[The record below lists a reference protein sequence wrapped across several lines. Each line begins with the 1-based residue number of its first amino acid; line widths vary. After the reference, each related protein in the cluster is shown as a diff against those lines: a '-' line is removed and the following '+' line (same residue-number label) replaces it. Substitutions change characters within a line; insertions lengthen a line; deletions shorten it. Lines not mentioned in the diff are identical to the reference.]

1 MIRMQRLRSR
11 KAKLILILTL
21 SFVLIGVL
29 FFSLSMFNSVRNPL
43 TEAIESGEATVK
55 AVDIN
60 HESIAN
66 FAEGLTVQA
75 DDLLKTAQISQE
87 QAEVS
92 LVYARH
98 TDDEFVLN
106 MAQNYG
112 LLLESANVMSQGV
125 ENLLAVNDDL
135 QQTLNYYGQKSY
147 SLSANSSAICL
158 QTLEPLLAN
167 FSANN
172 QTLENINY
180 RYLASGQRDQVKY
193 AVTEYRDAMAIYL
206 QYVQLLKT
214 LKEGT
219 AYEQKANE
227 INDQFNQIQNDI
239 ANSTYADAKQRLNDL
254 SKQLDSLRTTQFQNT
269 ASLASQL
276 EPSMLSGLAQST
288 AQDLKNQLRDLTGLD
303 KFQNYLAAVGKY
315 TDASTYLAE
324 GNLKD
329 AEDSANQA
337 LQMLAQSQGQS
348 GQGSDISRYSEAL
361 EYALNSLKMQIKG
374 QPDQS

>member
-1 MIRMQRLRSR
+1 MVRMQRLRSR
-11 KAKLILILTL
+11 KAKLAAILIL

-29 FFSLSMFNSVRNPL
+29 FFSLSLFNTARNPL
-43 TEAIESGEATVK
+43 TEAIESGGATLK

-60 HESIAN
+60 HESIVN
-66 FAEGLTVQA
+66 FAQELTAQA

-92 LVYARH
+92 LGYARH

-112 LLLESANVMSQGV
+112 LLLGSSYVMCQGV
-125 ENLLAVNDDL
+125 ENLLVVNSDI
-135 QQTLNYYGQKSY
+135 QQTFSYYGQKSY
-147 SLSANSSAICL
+147 SLSANSAATCL
-158 QTLEPLLAN
+158 QTLEPLVAN
-167 FSANN
+167 FSAYN

-193 AVTEYRDAMAIYL
+193 AVTEYGDAMAIYL

-219 AYEQKANE
+219 VYEQKANQ

-239 ANSTYADAKQRLNDL
+239 ANGTYEDAKQRLNDL
-254 SKQLDSLRTTQFQNT
+254 SAQLDSLRAPQFQNA

-276 EPSMLSGLAQST
+276 NPSLLSGLAQST
-288 AQDLKNQLRDLTGLD
+288 ALDLKNQLKDSTGLD
-303 KFQNYLAAVGKY
+303 NFQNYLTAVGKY
-315 TDASTYLAE
+315 TDASKSLAE

-329 AEDSANQA
+329 AEDKANQA
-337 LQMLAQSQGQS
+337 LQMLNQTQGQS
-348 GQGSDISRYSEAL
+348 GQGSDISRYSQAL

>member
-1 MIRMQRLRSR
+1 MQRLRSR
-11 KAKLILILTL
+11 KAKLTLVLII

-29 FFSLSMFNSVRNPL
+29 FFSLSVINSVRNPL

-66 FAEGLTVQA
+66 FAEGLTAQA

-112 LLLESANVMSQGV
+112 LLLESSNVMSQSV
-125 ENLLAVNDDL
+125 ENLLAVNGDL
-135 QQTLNYYGQKSY
+135 QKTLNYYGQESY

-167 FSANN
+167 FSASN

-219 AYEQKANE
+219 AYEQKAKE

-239 ANSTYADAKQRLNDL
+239 ANSTYEDAKQRLNDL
-254 SKQLDSLRTTQFQNT
+254 SKQLDSLRTQQFQNA

-276 EPSMLSGLAQST
+276 EPSMFSGLAQRT
-288 AQDLKNQLRDLTGLD
+288 AQDLKNQLRDSTGLD
-303 KFQNYLAAVGKY
+303 RFQNYLAAVGKY

-361 EYALNSLKMQIKG
+361 EYALNSLEMQIKG

>member
-1 MIRMQRLRSR
+1 MQRLRSR
-11 KAKLILILTL
+11 KAKLTLVLII

-29 FFSLSMFNSVRNPL
+29 FFSLSVINSVRNPL

-60 HESIAN
+60 HESIVN
-66 FAEGLTVQA
+66 FAEGLTAQA
-75 DDLLKTAQISQE
+75 DDLLKTAQTSQE

-112 LLLESANVMSQGV
+112 LLLESSNVMSQSV
-125 ENLLAVNDDL
+125 EKLLVVNGDL
-135 QQTLNYYGQKSY
+135 QKTLNYYGQESY

-167 FSANN
+167 FIGSN

-219 AYEQKANE
+219 AYEQKAKE

-239 ANSTYADAKQRLNDL
+239 ANSTYEDAKQRLNDL
-254 SKQLDSLRTTQFQNT
+254 SKQLDSLRTQQFQNA

-276 EPSMLSGLAQST
+276 EPSMFSGLAQST
-288 AQDLKNQLRDLTGLD
+288 AQDLKNQLRDSTGLD
-303 KFQNYLAAVGKY
+303 RFQNYLAAVGKY

-361 EYALNSLKMQIKG
+361 EYALNSLEMQIKG